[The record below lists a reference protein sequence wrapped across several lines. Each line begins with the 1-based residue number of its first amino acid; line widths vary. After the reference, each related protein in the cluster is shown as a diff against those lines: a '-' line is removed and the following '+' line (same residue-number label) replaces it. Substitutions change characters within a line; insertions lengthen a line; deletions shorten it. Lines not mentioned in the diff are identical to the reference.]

1 MKRPSARPL
10 ADLVDAC
17 LAPALAAQG
26 FAAADV
32 VVAWPDIVGE
42 RLAGVCAPVKLQW
55 PRRPPGIDPDSRGE
69 PATLLVRVEGAFALE
84 MQHLAPVIVERIN
97 TRYGWRCVGRLALRQ
112 GPLARPARPRK
123 VPVPD
128 AAMLARAQA
137 SVAGIA
143 DDGLRDALVRFGA
156 GVMARGDEP

>member
-69 PATLLVRVEGAFALE
+69 PATLVVRV
-84 MQHLAPVIVERIN
+84 
-97 TRYGWRCVGRLALRQ
+97 
-112 GPLARPARPRK
+112 
-123 VPVPD
+123 
-128 AAMLARAQA
+128 
-137 SVAGIA
+137 
-143 DDGLRDALVRFGA
+143 
-156 GVMARGDEP
+156 